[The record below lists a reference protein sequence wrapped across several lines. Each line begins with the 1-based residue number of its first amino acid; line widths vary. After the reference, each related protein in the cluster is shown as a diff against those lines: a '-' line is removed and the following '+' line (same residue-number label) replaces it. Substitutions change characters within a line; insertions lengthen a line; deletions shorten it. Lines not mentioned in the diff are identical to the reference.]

1 MRATSVL
8 TPVKG
13 RAVPMEQ
20 VPDPV
25 FAQLMTGPG
34 AAVDPPR
41 EVVDAVRVGAVAQR
55 PPLTVGADESVR
67 DVARKLTGERATA
80 AFVDLPDGPGIVSDA
95 DPFQAVKHA
104 LAEGNFDDVL
114 ISTLPNRVSEWLRA
128 DLPHKVQRLGVPVT
142 VISQEE
148 DPASAV
154 LEATWWPTRSRD
166 QPRSTRAGRAPGMRI

>member
-1 MRATSVL
+1 MPSGGARRTLIVANRTAGTPLLLQEVERRAHERPTTFALLIPNVRSRSSVDWTL
-8 TPVKG
+8 ES
-13 RAVPMEQ
+13 AVS
-20 VPDPV
+20 
-25 FAQLMTGPG
+25 L
-34 AAVDPPR
+34 
-41 EVVDAVRVGAVAQR
+41 
-55 PPLTVGADESVR
+55 L
-67 DVARKLTGERATA
+67 ERAA
-80 AFVDLPDGPGIVSDA
+80 HGPVEGIVSDA

-154 LEATWWPTRSRD
+154 LEATWWPVRN
-166 QPRSTRAGRAPGMRI
+166 RAGRAPGMRI